1 MALAPIHTRTR
12 NRRIIRPVC
21 VSKLRSIR
29 GQQEFGRFMRNTH
42 TGSWSELL
50 KGRNGLRSLALAGG
64 VAVHAVNVYI
74 VTTILPSVV
83 GDIGGLEYYAWNTT
97 LFVVASI
104 LGSALSPQFLDRFGL
119 RHAFLWVIAV
129 FMLGTTVCAMS
140 PSMPQLLLG
149 RTAQGFGGGLLL
161 GLSYSAVRIVF
172 DERLW
177 SRAMVLVS
185 SMWGV
190 ATLAG
195 PAIGG
200 IFAQTG
206 HWRLAFW
213 AVLPIAG
220 LLALLVYTQ
229 IRQQLSASAKHA
241 RSPLGKIALLAG
253 SVLLVSVASLSPNWG
268 WNIAG
273 IAAGLLMAVLIAK
286 ADNRAR
292 IRLFPT
298 GSYSAHT
305 ALGSLYACICLLSI
319 GVTTEIYIPYFLQ
332 VIHAKSPLAA
342 GYWTALMSA
351 GWTLGSFISSG
362 RSAATANRLIQ
373 MGPVVSTVSL
383 ALLAI
388 MMPLGGLSPDG
399 SHAAAWLIVPLL
411 GVGLGVGLCWP
422 NLLTRVFKSAP
433 KGQENMASAAIT
445 TLQLYAMAMG
455 AALAGMVTN
464 AAGFTQPGGLQG
476 AQQAAAALFFVFACA
491 PGLAIFMSR
500 GARKAA

>member
-1 MALAPIHTRTR
+1 MR
-12 NRRIIRPVC
+12 
-21 VSKLRSIR
+21 SKY
-29 GQQEFGRFMRNTH
+29 

-50 KGRNGLRSLALAGG
+50 RGRNGLRSLALSGG

-83 GDIGGLEYYAWNTT
+83 ADIGGLEYYAWNTT
-97 LFVVASI
+97 LFVVTSI
-104 LGSALSPQFLDRFGL
+104 LGSALSPKSMGMFGL
-119 RHAFLWVIAV
+119 RRAFLLGITV
-129 FMLGTTVCAMS
+129 FVLGTMACALS
-140 PSMPQLLLG
+140 PSMPWMLMG

-172 DERLW
+172 EERLW

-229 IRQQLSASAKHA
+229 LRQQAKTPEA
-241 RSPLGKIALLAG
+241 RVMAPLGKIALLAV
-253 SVLLVSVASLSPNWG
+253 SVLLVSVASLSPHWA

-273 IAAGLLMAVLIAK
+273 IAAGLIMTVLIAK
-286 ADNRAR
+286 ADSRAS
-292 IRLFPT
+292 IRLLPA

-332 VIHAKSPLAA
+332 VVHAKSPLVA

-351 GWTLGSFISSG
+351 GWTTGSFISSG
-362 RSAATANRLIQ
+362 RSPAVANRLIQ
-373 MGPVVSTVSL
+373 AGPIVSSVSL
-383 ALLAI
+383 GLLAAI
-388 MMPLGGLSPDG
+388 MPLGALSQGG
-399 SHAAAWLIVPLL
+399 SQAGNWLIVPLL

-433 KGQENMASAAIT
+433 KGQENIASAAIT

-476 AQQAAAALFFVFACA
+476 AQQAAVALFMVFACA
-491 PGLAIFMSR
+491 PGLAAFMTR
-500 GARKAA
+500 GARDAAYLGK

>member
-1 MALAPIHTRTR
+1 MHT
-12 NRRIIRPVC
+12 
-21 VSKLRSIR
+21 K
-29 GQQEFGRFMRNTH
+29 H

-50 KGRNGLRSLALAGG
+50 WGRNGLRSLALAGG

-74 VTTILPSVV
+74 VTTILPSIVD
-83 GDIGGLEYYAWNTT
+83 DIGGLEYYAWNTT

-104 LGSALSPQFLDRFGL
+104 LGSALSPKFLDQFEL
-119 RHAFLWVIAV
+119 RRAFLLAIAL
-129 FMLGTTVCAMS
+129 FAAGTIGCALAPAMPWLLAARTV
-140 PSMPQLLLG
+140 
-149 RTAQGFGGGLLL
+149 QGLGGGLLL
-161 GLSYSAVRIVF
+161 GLSYSAVRMVF

-213 AVLPIAG
+213 AVVPIAAILAMLVRTQLAQG
-220 LLALLVYTQ
+220 RQRGSKRSQAPLGSIFLLAL
-229 IRQQLSASAKHA
+229 
-241 RSPLGKIALLAG
+241 
-253 SVLLVSVASLSPNWG
+253 SVLVVSVASLSAQPAWK
-268 WNIAG
+268 AVG
-273 IAAGLLMAVLIAK
+273 IALGLLIAVLIARI
-286 ADNRAR
+286 DGRAHV
-292 IRLFPT
+292 RLFPT

-332 VIHAKSPLAA
+332 VIHGKSPLAA

-351 GWTLGSFISSG
+351 GWTLGSFVSSG
-362 RSAATANRLIQ
+362 RSTGTANRLIVI
-373 MGPVVSTVSL
+373 GPVVSAASL
-383 ALLAI
+383 AVLAW
-388 MMPLGGLSPDG
+388 MLPMAGLSQQG
-399 SHAAAWLIVPLL
+399 GAAWLMAPLL
-411 GVGLGVGLCWP
+411 GVGVGVGLCWP
-422 NLLTRVFKSAP
+422 NMLTRVFKSAP
-433 KGQENMASAAIT
+433 EGQENIASAAIT

-464 AAGFTQPGGLQG
+464 AAGFTEPGGVQG
-476 AQQAAAALFFVFACA
+476 ARQAALALFAVFACA
-491 PGLAIFMSR
+491 PGLAALMTR
-500 GARKAA
+500 GARRAG